1 MASGTILNLLAA
13 PMRVRSHPFRLSRE
27 DIRVHALALTC
38 VLVVLTLALTNPEVC
53 HRIGV
58 PYGSDFGQFYVLGEL
73 AEVRDGAGLYEPAT
87 LKRLLAGVKDPQYTY
102 AFPPLYGPQVALIF
116 MPFAL
121 LPYKGAAVL
130 WGAISLVIYGY
141 VVYAAWRGSPRL
153 ARDRNMVFLI
163 ALAFPPLWRQMLYL
177 QSSVLLLP
185 AFVLACAALRRNRPF
200 WAGFALGFLALKPQH
215 ALVFGGIALAG
226 GSLPLAAGAIVSLA
240 AQFGAAAM
248 WFGLGVLVRYV
259 RALRLL
265 PDADLLEPR
274 VYDLHSWQG
283 LFSALL
289 SPAVSTA
296 AWVLVAA
303 VVIVLAV
310 RIWRSQGPISARLA
324 LLIVA
329 TVLAGP
335 HVVVYDT
342 IILAPALVWLYDWAL
357 EHPTRRRLMHVT
369 TYGLFSSL
377 FIPFA
382 KWIYVQPSVILL
394 TVVFVAGLI
403 WIRSD
408 APSGD
413 GRTVELTLP
422 RD

>member
-1 MASGTILNLLAA
+1 
-13 PMRVRSHPFRLSRE
+13 MRVRSHPFRLSRE
-27 DIRVHALALTC
+27 DIRVHALALTS
-38 VLVVLTLALTNPEVC
+38 VLVVLTVALTNPAIC

-58 PYGSDFGQFYVLGEL
+58 PYGSDFGQFYVLGQL

-87 LKRLLAGVKDPQYTY
+87 LERLLAVVRDPQYTY

-121 LPYKGAAVL
+121 LPYNGAAVL
-130 WGAISLVIYGY
+130 WGAISLVIYGC

-153 ARDRNMVFLI
+153 ALDGNMVFLI

-185 AFVLACAALRRNRPF
+185 AFVLAWAGLVRNRPF

-226 GSLPLAAGAIVSLA
+226 GSLPLAAGAIASLA
-240 AQFGAAAM
+240 AQFGVAAM
-248 WFGLGVLVRYV
+248 WFGPGVVARYV
-259 RALRLL
+259 RALRNL
-265 PDADLLEPR
+265 PGGDLLEPR

-283 LFSALL
+283 FFSALL
-289 SPAVSTA
+289 SPPLSRA
-296 AWVLVAA
+296 AWVLAA
-303 VVIVLAV
+303 VVVIALAV
-310 RIWRSQGPISARLA
+310 SIWRSRGPVSARLA
-324 LLIVA
+324 LLVVG

-342 IILAPALVWLYDWAL
+342 IILAPALIWLYDWTL

-369 TYGLFSSL
+369 TYGLFVTL
-377 FIPFA
+377 FIPFG

-394 TVVFVAGLI
+394 TVVFVAGVI

-408 APSGD
+408 AASPD
-413 GRTVELTLP
+413 GRTSGRTLP

>member
-1 MASGTILNLLAA
+1 
-13 PMRVRSHPFRLSRE
+13 MRVRSHSFRLSRE
-27 DIRVHALALTC
+27 DIRVHALALTS
-38 VLVVLTLALTNPEVC
+38 VLVVLTLALTNPAIC

-73 AEVRDGAGLYEPAT
+73 AMMRDGAGLYEPAT
-87 LKRLLAGVKDPQYTY
+87 LERLLAGVRDPQYAY

-121 LPYKGAAVL
+121 LPYNGAAVL
-130 WGAISLVIYGY
+130 WGAVSLVIYGS

-153 ARDRNMVFLI
+153 ALDRSMVFLI

-185 AFVLACAALRRNRPF
+185 AFVLGWAALRADRPF
-200 WAGFALGFLALKPQH
+200 WAGFALAFLALKPQH

-226 GSLPLAAGAIVSLA
+226 GSVRLAAGAIASLA
-240 AQFGAAAM
+240 AQFGAAAL
-248 WFGLGVLVRYV
+248 WFGPSVLVRYV
-259 RALRLL
+259 RALRHL
-265 PDADLLEPR
+265 PDADLLTPR
-274 VYDLHSWQG
+274 VHDLHSWQG
-283 LFSALL
+283 IFSALL
-289 SPAVSTA
+289 PPAVSTA
-296 AWVLVAA
+296 AWVLAA
-303 VVIVLAV
+303 GIVIALAV
-310 RIWRSQGPISARLA
+310 RIWRSQAPISARLG
-324 LLIVA
+324 LLIVG

-357 EHPTRRRLMHVT
+357 EYPTRRRLMHVT

-382 KWIYVQPSVILL
+382 KWIYIQPSVVLL
-394 TVVFVAGLI
+394 TVVFVAGVV
-403 WIRSD
+403 WSRSD
-408 APSGD
+408 APPGD
-413 GRTVELTLP
+413 GKTGGRTLA